1 MRDDLRVCD
10 GSGRLPEPRSSGYR
24 SPPVSAEISSSRFVQ
39 LLLPAVRH
47 AAVIA
52 RDLEGRVANRPKRR
66 EASPAK
72 AALTE
77 ADSAAQE
84 AILVPLLEHFPGVG
98 LRAEEDTPSVEEFP
112 ENEKRFVVV
121 DPIDGTLRSYLE
133 GAGPYSVMVG
143 LCVEQRFE
151 AALVALP
158 REGLL
163 FDGLGGGGARISRPG
178 GEPRPLRAAG
188 VGTRVIVSH
197 ETPPAV
203 QDRLR
208 ERGFEVVFGCGGAIS
223 VAPLIPGVRAGL
235 RLPGRSSGVSIR
247 GRIGLL
253 ISSEAGALMESERG
267 ERFPLRIDEP
277 ARALLLAVTEQDMD
291 HLRYALAAASF

>member
-1 MRDDLRVCD
+1 
-10 GSGRLPEPRSSGYR
+10 
-24 SPPVSAEISSSRFVQ
+24 
-39 LLLPAVRH
+39 LLPAVRH

-52 RDLEGRVANRPKRR
+52 HDLEGRVANRPKRR

-72 AALTE
+72 AALTD

-84 AILVPLLEHFPGVG
+84 AILVPLLEHFPSVG
-98 LRAEEDTPSVEEFP
+98 LRAEEDTPSVEEFA
-112 ENEKRFVVV
+112 ESEKRFVVV
-121 DPIDGTLRSYLE
+121 DPIDSTLRSYLE

-143 LCVEQRFE
+143 LCLEQRFE

-163 FDGLGGGGARISRPG
+163 FDGVRGGGARISRPG
-178 GEPRPLRAAG
+178 GEPRRLRTAG
-188 VGTRVIVSH
+188 GGTRVIVSH
-197 ETPPAV
+197 ETPLAV

-208 ERGFEVVFGCGGAIS
+208 ERGFEVVCGSGGAIS
-223 VAPLIPGVRAGL
+223 GAPLIPGARAGL
-235 RLPGRSSGVSIR
+235 RLPGSSGGISIR

-253 ISSEAGALMESERG
+253 IASEAGAMMESERG

-277 ARALLLAVTEQDMD
+277 ARALLLAATEEDMD
-291 HLRYALAAASF
+291 HLRYALAAADL

>member
-1 MRDDLRVCD
+1 V
-10 GSGRLPEPRSSGYR
+10 SS
-24 SPPVSAEISSSRFVQ
+24 EISPRRFVE
-39 LLLPAVRH
+39 LLVPAVWH
-47 AAVIA
+47 AAAIA
-52 RDLEGRVANRPKRR
+52 RALEGRVPNRPKQR
-66 EASPAK
+66 EATPAK

-98 LRAEEDTPSVEEFP
+98 LLAEEDTPSVPEFP
-112 ENEKRFVVV
+112 VREKSFVVV

-143 LCVEQRFE
+143 LCVEGRFD

-163 FDGLGGGGARISRPG
+163 FVAAQGGGARIARPRA
-178 GEPRPLRAAG
+178 EPRPLRAEATG
-188 VGTRVIVSH
+188 SRVLVSH
-197 ETPPAV
+197 ETPPPV

-208 ERGFEVVFGCGGAIS
+208 DRGFEVVFGSGGAIS

-235 RLPGRSSGVSIR
+235 RLPNPSDGISIR

-253 ISSEAGALMESERG
+253 ISSEAGAVMENQRG
-267 ERFPLRIDEP
+267 ERFPSRIDEP
-277 ARALLLAVTEQDMD
+277 ARALLLAASEEDMD
-291 HLRYALAAASF
+291 HLRYALAASGL

>member
-1 MRDDLRVCD
+1 V
-10 GSGRLPEPRSSGYR
+10 SS
-24 SPPVSAEISSSRFVQ
+24 EISPRRFVE
-39 LLLPAVRH
+39 LLVPAVQH

-52 RDLEGRVANRPKRR
+52 RALEGRVSNRPKQR
-66 EASPAK
+66 EATPAK

-84 AILVPLLEHFPGVG
+84 AILVPLLEHFPGLG
-98 LRAEEDTPSVEEFP
+98 LHAEEDTPSVTEFP
-112 ENEKRFVVV
+112 VREKSFVVV
-121 DPIDGTLRSYLE
+121 DPIDSTLRSYLE

-143 LCVEQRFE
+143 LCVEGRFD

-163 FDGLGGGGARISRPG
+163 FVGVRGSGARMARPRA
-178 GEPRPLRAAG
+178 EPRPLRAEAIG
-188 VGTRVIVSH
+188 SRVLVSH
-197 ETPPAV
+197 ETPPSV

-208 ERGFEVVFGCGGAIS
+208 DRGFEVVFGSGGAIS

-235 RLPGRSSGVSIR
+235 RLPNQTDGISIR

-267 ERFPLRIDEP
+267 ERFPSRIDEP
-277 ARALLLAVTEQDMD
+277 ARALLLAASEEDME
-291 HLRYALAAASF
+291 HLRYALAATTL

>member
-1 MRDDLRVCD
+1 LDI
-10 GSGRLPEPRSSGYR
+10 SPR
-24 SPPVSAEISSSRFVQ
+24 RFVE
-39 LLLPAVRH
+39 LLVPAVRR
-47 AAVIA
+47 AAAIA
-52 RDLEGRVANRPKRR
+52 RALEGRVPNRPKQS
-66 EASPAK
+66 EATPVK

-98 LRAEEDTPSVEEFP
+98 LHAEEDTPSVAEFP
-112 ENEKRFVVV
+112 AEEKCFAVV
-121 DPIDGTLRSYLE
+121 DPIDSTLRSYLE
-133 GAGPYSVMVG
+133 CAGPYSVMLG
-143 LCVEQRFE
+143 LCIGGRFD

-163 FDGLGGGGARISRPG
+163 FDGVQGGGARMARPRA
-178 GEPRPLRAAG
+178 EPRPLRAEA
-188 VGTRVIVSH
+188 VGTRVLVSH
-197 ETPPAV
+197 ETPLAV

-208 ERGFEVVFGCGGAIS
+208 ERGFEVAFGSGGAIS

-235 RLPGRSSGVSIR
+235 RLANRSAGISIR

-267 ERFPLRIDEP
+267 ERFPSRIDEP
-277 ARALLLAVTEQDMD
+277 AQALLLAATEEDIG
-291 HLRYALAAASF
+291 HLRYALAATSL